1 MYRTMNG
8 DPLYGILTQLF
19 DGNSTD
25 EDLKQICDG
34 LGLIYHD
41 EFNNS
46 RPHYAIIS
54 KFVNNMYSEYG
65 DDMILYR
72 DYTKIDF
79 IIEGIAMVL
88 DFYTGKDK
96 KEFGAFL
103 DKITDHLTME
113 DDRALIFLDYKK
125 LIEKSKESISKLDIR
140 IQKFDVG
147 IFELDSRTKRLDK
160 SISKAVKAITN
171 IKIENITILSIF
183 TGIVMS
189 GMGMLSLASNLFSG
203 LSSENFYGLLAI
215 GCFCGALIVLLVYIM
230 IRYIGKI
237 VFSADK
243 DYENKIDWFI
253 IVTTF
258 LLVIFFCFFIH
269 KYKF

>member
-19 DGNSTD
+19 DGNLTD

-41 EFNNS
+41 KFNNS

-54 KFVNNMYSEYG
+54 KFVNNMYSEHG

-125 LIEKSKESISKLDIR
+125 SIEKSKESIS
-140 IQKFDVG
+140 
-147 IFELDSRTKRLDK
+147 ELDNRTKRLDK

-171 IKIENITILSIF
+171 IKVETITILSIF

-253 IVTTF
+253 IITTF
-258 LLVIFFCFFIH
+258 SLVVFFCFFIS